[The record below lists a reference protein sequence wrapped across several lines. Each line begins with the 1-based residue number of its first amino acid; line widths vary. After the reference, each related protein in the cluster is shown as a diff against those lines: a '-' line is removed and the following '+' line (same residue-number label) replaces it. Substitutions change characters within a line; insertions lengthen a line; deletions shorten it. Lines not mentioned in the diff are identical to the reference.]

1 MILFK
6 KEKEVIELILKHLD
20 LVEDT
25 LKSCLKA
32 VEFYLGAN
40 ISEGKVWAR
49 KTRNTE
55 SEADL
60 VRYDIR
66 DKLYLGAYMP
76 LLREDIYKLVESM
89 DRVCNAAEACSNFF
103 FNQRPL
109 IPDEMKPHFL
119 EVSKESLGVIDSLK
133 LAILCYFQGDCKMET
148 VREHTKDVGMHESRV
163 DKFEWDLT
171 KEIFTAPSL
180 DFAHKHHLKSCLD
193 AIVEVSDRAEDAG
206 DQLELAT
213 LKSMV

>member
-20 LVEDT
+20 LIENT
-25 LKSCLKA
+25 IKSSLKS

-40 ISEGKVWAR
+40 ISEAKVWAR
-49 KTRNTE
+49 KTRSME
-55 SEADL
+55 SEADM
-60 VRYDIR
+60 VRYEIR

-119 EVSKESLGVIDSLK
+119 EVSKESLGIIDSLK
-133 LAILCYFQGDCKMET
+133 PRD
-148 VREHTKDVGMHESRV
+148 
-163 DKFEWDLT
+163 
-171 KEIFTAPSL
+171 SL
-180 DFAHKHHLKSCLD
+180 LFSGGL
-193 AIVEVSDRAEDAG
+193 
-206 DQLELAT
+206 
-213 LKSMV
+213 

>member
-20 LVEDT
+20 LIENT
-25 LKSCLKA
+25 IKSSLKS
-32 VEFYLGAN
+32 VEFYLDTN
-40 ISEGKVWAR
+40 ISEAKVWAR
-49 KTRNTE
+49 KTRSME
-55 SEADL
+55 SEADM
-60 VRYDIR
+60 VRYEIR

-89 DRVCNAAEACSNFF
+89 DRVGNAAEACSDFF
-103 FNQRPL
+103 LNQRPQ

-133 LAILCYFQGDCKMET
+133 LAILCYFQGNCKMET
-148 VREHTKDVGMHESRV
+148 VRDHTREVGIQESRV
-163 DKFEWDLT
+163 DKLEWDLT
-171 KEIFTAPSL
+171 KIIFTSKI
-180 DFAHKHHLKSCLD
+180 DFAHKTHLRHCLD
-193 AIVEVSDRAEDAG
+193 NIVEVSDRAEDAG

-213 LKSMV
+213 LKSMA